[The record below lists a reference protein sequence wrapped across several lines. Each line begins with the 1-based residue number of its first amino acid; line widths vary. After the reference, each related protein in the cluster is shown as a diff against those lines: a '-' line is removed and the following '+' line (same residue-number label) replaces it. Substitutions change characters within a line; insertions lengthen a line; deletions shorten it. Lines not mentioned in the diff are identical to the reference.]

1 MRCGD
6 PPCGGSLRSLPLSHS
21 AMRVALQPPLIF
33 VNSESDRTVKCA
45 DSSPDTREMIA
56 YMISFI
62 FTPVGGDE
70 ESRCQL
76 NFFSRRDTE
85 TSIARLFSMFV
96 YILIR
101 VRDCPGIR
109 KSFVIGTSLKY
120 SHFCSNHR
128 KIHPQV
134 ATSSYVISRMC
145 NSLISLF
152 DRLCTVGTHPCSS
165 IND

>member
-62 FTPVGGDE
+62 FTLVGGDE

-85 TSIARLFSMFV
+85 TSIARFV
-96 YILIR
+96 QHVR
-101 VRDCPGIR
+101 VHSY
-109 KSFVIGTSLKY
+109 KSKS
-120 SHFCSNHR
+120 
-128 KIHPQV
+128 
-134 ATSSYVISRMC
+134 
-145 NSLISLF
+145 
-152 DRLCTVGTHPCSS
+152 
-165 IND
+165 